1 MQHAAPSLPSSP
13 PSSAPLLS
21 HAAPSV
27 VYQSTVRLTT
37 GRTHQIRAQLAAV
50 GRPLVGDPM
59 YAPIAGLLVPEAG
72 CLARGPGP
80 EAAAVGMAAAAAVGA
95 WRTAP
100 DMVALIEELPGIE
113 GPLGLH
119 AWRLQMGGRTFE
131 APAPWHAA

>member
-1 MQHAAPSLPSSP
+1 
-13 PSSAPLLS
+13 
-21 HAAPSV
+21 
-27 VYQSTVRLTT
+27 
-37 GRTHQIRAQLAAV
+37 
-50 GRPLVGDPM
+50 M

-95 WRTAP
+95 AVGTAVGAWRTAP
-100 DMVALIEELPGIE
+100 DLVALIEELPGIE